1 MSDTEL
7 TTDDPTI
14 TRKPAPSRIKAPLLV
29 AIDDGLAQTKLLG
42 DGPDGQPRILKIPTS
57 IRAASAGAMVDLSGD
72 LVGMYRTAEGEEYV
86 CSAGIPSEETR
97 HPDFH
102 VSQIDRVLVN
112 HALIEAGYSGQDVVV
127 LTALPV
133 DEYFAGGQVN
143 RVRIDRK
150 IANLKAGVAM
160 MGSQSAMPR
169 IVDVKVGCQGLAAFF
184 DFTLDDHGKPRG
196 EALESVV
203 VVDIGGSTTDIVS
216 IVRGGQTIDQSASG
230 AARLGVLDVHSQ
242 FTERLTAE
250 MGFPVRLTPAAI
262 DRACRT
268 GSIRLNRQDRD
279 VSNIVRDAVADVGGR
294 IVREVERRIGK
305 AATVDAVL
313 FVGGG
318 AGLFKDVVQ
327 HWSGVEVIADGEMAN
342 ARGLLKYARSRG

>member
-1 MSDTEL
+1 MPDTTEPQ
-7 TTDDPTI
+7 DDLAHTH
-14 TRKPAPSRIKAPLLV
+14 KPAPSRAKAPLLV

-42 DGPDGQPRILKIPTS
+42 DGPDGQPRTLKIPTS

-86 CSAGIPSEETR
+86 CSAGIPTEETR

-102 VSQIDRVLVN
+102 VSQIDRVLVT
-112 HALIEAGYSGQDVVV
+112 HALVEAGYAGQEVVV

-133 DEYFAGGQVN
+133 DEYFSGGQVN
-143 RVRIDRK
+143 RTRIDRK
-150 IANLKAGVAM
+150 IANLKAGIAM
-160 MGSQSAMPR
+160 MGSQNPMPR

-184 DFTLDDHGKPRG
+184 DYTLDDRGKPRG

-230 AARLGVLDVHSQ
+230 AARLGVLDVHTLL
-242 FTERLTAE
+242 TEKLTADL
-250 MGFPVRLTPAAI
+250 GFPVRLTPAAI

-268 GSIRLNRQDRD
+268 GQIKINRVDRD
-279 VSNIVRDAVADVGGR
+279 VSSLVREAVGDVGAQ

-318 AGLFKDVVQ
+318 AALFKDVVQ
-327 HWSGVEVIADGEMAN
+327 HWSGVEVVADGEMAN